1 MLERTQIIKML
12 PTNSLYM
19 DWSSKSKNV
28 GVYENLKASVEL
40 VLKWF
45 DKESSKTNASYLP

>member
-45 DKESSKTNASYLP
+45 DKESSKTNASHLP